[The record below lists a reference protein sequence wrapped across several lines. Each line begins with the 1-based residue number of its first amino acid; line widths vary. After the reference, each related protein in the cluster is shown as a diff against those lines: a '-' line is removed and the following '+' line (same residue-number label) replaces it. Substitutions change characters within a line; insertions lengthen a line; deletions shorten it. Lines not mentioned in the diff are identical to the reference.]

1 LTALLL
7 DLDTGGEIL
16 GHLLS
21 GDAHELS
28 FKFEAL
34 SWFESQINFLL
45 RFSVNES
52 FLRIETETVFQDAL
66 NFSLVFGAFALDN
79 RHHLQLNVEVAV
91 TLVGNVE
98 LKSLGEADSYGSKVQ
113 IVRVNGNQAIRTSS
127 NNLQFL
133 SDSLNASHC
142 SGDVGVTSQTESRAR
157 VVETDVVLNFV
168 KLVSSE
174 DRDAHGVLLLLKWR
188 KGRSHFGLLVRQ
200 KQASHRGEDNLRPVL
215 VGDTPFVL
223 DGDSGI
229 VLDTELLLGAN
240 TDVGG

>member
-66 NFSLVFGAFALDN
+66 NSGLVIRAVAFN
-79 RHHLQLNVEVAV
+79 HGHHLQLNVEVAV

-98 LKSLGEADSYGSKVQ
+98 LKSLGEAYGYGSEVQ

-142 SGDVGVTSQTESRAR
+142 SGDVGVT
-157 VVETDVVLNFV
+157 
-168 KLVSSE
+168 
-174 DRDAHGVLLLLKWR
+174 G
-188 KGRSHFGLLVRQ
+188 
-200 KQASHRGEDNLRPVL
+200 
-215 VGDTPFVL
+215 
-223 DGDSGI
+223 
-229 VLDTELLLGAN
+229 
-240 TDVGG
+240 